1 MKERLERLLP
11 LPAFPLAFYLLVLL
25 LGPLIALAVTSTW
38 TADLFSVSRDPTP
51 KNYLLLLERPL
62 YVKLIL
68 KSFRIGLTVALVTL
82 PISFVAAC
90 ALTFA
95 VARWRAAVLA
105 LFMVSML
112 SSYLVRIYAWK
123 AILGP
128 SGVINLVLIWSGII
142 DEPLSFLLY
151 GNFAIVVTL
160 VHILTPL
167 AMLPIYAALQ
177 NVDHQVLEASRDLG
191 AAPLYTLFNVLIP
204 LVMPGLGAAFLLCF
218 VLASADYVTPQLVGG
233 PDGVMIG
240 RVIADQFGFSGNAPL
255 GAALAIT
262 LLAGF
267 ALAFALMLAGGWTIM
282 RAMRWLGRRTGARY
296 RRGGRL
302 RSLLRRA
309 PLLKMSLAAILLFLY
324 APLVIV
330 VVVSFNTSTAGIFPL
345 KGVTLD
351 WYVKLFRDAV
361 FHDAIKASLVVAV
374 STVAG
379 TLMIGVPAAF
389 MIVRRRFATQRAL
402 LVMSMGPLVLPGI
415 VIGVS
420 LLSGLGVLGL
430 RGGIGPVIVTH
441 VLFCLPFLV
450 LILRARLKD
459 FDRQVEEAG
468 RDLGSSPARVL
479 RTVTLPIM
487 APTLGAAAILVFGIS
502 LDEFVITNFVI
513 GANATI
519 PTMIWGMMR
528 IGVTPTA
535 NALAALILSASL
547 LLVLLSM
554 LITRGQRGGRAFAGQ
569 VG

>member
-1 MKERLERLLP
+1 MRKGLAGLPP
-11 LPAFPLAFYLLVLL
+11 LPALPLALYLLVLL
-25 LGPLIALAVTSTW
+25 LGPLVALLVTSTW
-38 TADLFSVSRDPTP
+38 TADLFSVSRDPTLA
-51 KNYLLLLERPL
+51 NYRLLIERPL
-62 YVKLIL
+62 YATLIL
-68 KSFRIGLTVALVTL
+68 KSFRIGLTVALVTV
-82 PISFVAAC
+82 PASFAAAA

-95 VARWRAAVLA
+95 VARWKGALLA

-112 SSYLVRIYAWK
+112 SSYIVRIYAWK

-128 SGVINLVLIWSGII
+128 SGVINLLLTGSGLI
-142 DEPLSFLLY
+142 DEPWSFLLY
-151 GNFAIVVTL
+151 GDFAIVVTL
-160 VHILTPL
+160 VHILLPL

-177 NVDHQVLEASRDLG
+177 NVDRQVLEASRDLG
-191 AAPLYTLFNVLIP
+191 AGPLYTLFHVLIP
-204 LVMPGLGAAFLLCF
+204 LARPGLAAAFLLCF

-267 ALAFALMLAGGWTIM
+267 ALAFALMAAGGWLAM
-282 RAMRWLGRRTGARY
+282 RALGGLA
-296 RRGGRL
+296 RRGGARRAYRRRGRL
-302 RSLLRRA
+302 GALLRRA
-309 PLLKMSLAAILLFLY
+309 PLLKGALAAILIFLY
-324 APLVIV
+324 APLVVV

-345 KGVTLD
+345 KGLTLD
-351 WYVKLFRDAV
+351 WYGKLFGDAV
-361 FHDAIKASLVVAV
+361 FHDAIRASLVVAF

-379 TLMIGVPAAF
+379 TLLIGAPAAF
-389 MIVRRRFATQRAL
+389 LIARRRFATRRTL
-402 LVMSMGPLVLPGI
+402 LVATLGPLVLPGV

-441 VLFCLPFLV
+441 TLFCLPFLV
-450 LILRARLKD
+450 LILRARLLD
-459 FDRQVEEAG
+459 FDPQWEEAG

-479 RTVTLPIM
+479 RTVTLAIL

-535 NALAALILSASL
+535 NALAALILIASL

-554 LITRGQRGGRAFAGQ
+554 LVSRRARVSGPRR
-569 VG
+569 

>member
-1 MKERLERLLP
+1 MSSRIGRWLP
-11 LPAFPLAFYLLVLL
+11 WPASPLALYLLALL
-25 LGPLIALAVTSTW
+25 AAPLVALVITSTW
-38 TADLFSVSRDPTP
+38 TADLFSVSRDPTIA
-51 KNYLLLLERPL
+51 NYLQLVERPL

-68 KSFRIGLTVALVTL
+68 KSFRIGLTVALVTV
-82 PISFVAAC
+82 PVAFIAAY

-95 VARWRAAVLA
+95 LGRWSAAVLA

-112 SSYLVRIYAWK
+112 SSYIVRIYAWK

-128 SGVINLVLIWSGII
+128 SGVINLVLTSVGAI
-142 DEPLSFLLY
+142 DEPLAFLLY

-160 VHILTPL
+160 VHILIPL
-167 AMLPIYAALQ
+167 ATLPIYAALQ
-177 NVDHQVLEASRDLG
+177 NVDRQVLEASRDLG
-191 AAPLYTLFNVLIP
+191 AGPLYTLLNVLIP
-204 LVMPGLGAAFLLCF
+204 LAMPGLMAAFLVCF

-262 LLAGF
+262 LLA
-267 ALAFALMLAGGWTIM
+267 AFAAAFAVLAGAGFVALRTLQGL
-282 RAMRWLGRRTGARY
+282 ARRSAAWG
-296 RRGGRL
+296 RRGGSVSRA
-302 RSLLRRA
+302 LRRA
-309 PLLKMSLAAILLFLY
+309 PWVYIALGAILVFLY
-324 APLVIV
+324 TPLIIV

-345 KGVTLD
+345 KGLTLD
-351 WYVKLFRDAV
+351 WYAKLLGDAV
-361 FHDAIKASLVVAV
+361 FHDAIEASLIVAF
-374 STVAG
+374 STVAI
-379 TLMIGVPAAF
+379 TLAIGAPAAF
-389 MIVRRRFATQRAL
+389 AIVRRRFALRRTL
-402 LVMSMGPLVLPGI
+402 FGMTVGPLVLPGI

-430 RGGIGPVIVTH
+430 RTGIASVIVAH

-450 LILRARLKD
+450 LVLRTRLLD

-487 APTLGAAAILVFGIS
+487 APTLIGAAILVFGIS

-547 LLVLLSM
+547 LLVLLST
-554 LITRGQRGGRAFAGQ
+554 LISRGQQSRSLAGR
-569 VG
+569 VT